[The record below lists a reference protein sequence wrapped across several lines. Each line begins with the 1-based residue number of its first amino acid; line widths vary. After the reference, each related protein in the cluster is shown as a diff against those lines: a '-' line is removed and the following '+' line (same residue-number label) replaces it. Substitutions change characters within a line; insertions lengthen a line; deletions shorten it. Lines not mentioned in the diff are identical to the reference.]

1 MILPRMFGDRR
12 LTRKGKVLK
21 SHFVAVA
28 MLVLALSACAKDRSF
43 EAGPDLQLVES
54 SSLPPPVGALDAQG
68 RPQVLIGPFD
78 RLVITVFRATDFNR
92 SVDVDGAGS
101 ITLPL
106 IGTMSAAGLSPSQL
120 AENIENQLRRQ
131 YLRDPQVAVQ
141 IEKSASQKVVV
152 EGEVEKPGIYPIT
165 STSTLLEAIATAEGT
180 TEYSRLEEVVI
191 FRTVGERKMAAL
203 YNLDQVRRGTYPN
216 PIVYAGDVIVV
227 GDSPARRRFKDL
239 IAGSTL
245 LTTPIIALVNTL

>member
-1 MILPRMFGDRR
+1 MKL
-12 LTRKGKVLK
+12 LTV
-21 SHFVAVA
+21 SA
-28 MLVLALSACAKDRSF
+28 LALALTLSACAKDRPF
-43 EAGPDLQLVES
+43 EPGLNLELVAAE
-54 SSLPPPVGALDAQG
+54 SLPPPTGSLDSEG
-68 RPQVLIGPFD
+68 RPQVLIGAFD
-78 RLVITVFRATDFNR
+78 RIAVAVFRAPDFNR
-92 SVDVDGAGS
+92 SVDVDGAGL
-101 ITLPL
+101 IQLPL
-106 IGTMSAAGLSPSQL
+106 VGAVTAAGRSPSQL
-120 AENIENQLRRQ
+120 ATEIEEKLRQR
-131 YLRDPQVAVQ
+131 YLRDPQVSVQ

-152 EGEVEKPGIYPIT
+152 EGEVEKPGSYPIT

-203 YNLDQVRRGTYPN
+203 YNLDYIRRGTYPN
-216 PIVYAGDVIVV
+216 PVVYAGDYIVV